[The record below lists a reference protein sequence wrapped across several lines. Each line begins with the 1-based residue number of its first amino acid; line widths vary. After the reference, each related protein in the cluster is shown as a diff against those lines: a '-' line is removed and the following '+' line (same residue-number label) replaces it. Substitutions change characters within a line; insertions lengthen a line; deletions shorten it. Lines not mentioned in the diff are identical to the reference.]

1 MASKSKVSTPVSQP
15 DISNYIQ
22 RQRTNSNKRLLS
34 SPTDNQLNKKA
45 IMEVT
50 AEVKDNHRT
59 DKLIN
64 LPPDLKL
71 LYDSLS
77 VCLDSID
84 RKIDPN
90 LSSRVEHVETK
101 QLKTEARLFK
111 VEKENEELK
120 QRLVSIE
127 DKLLENSVV
136 INGISEEKFEEPEP
150 CREKLNKEIARILSG
165 NSFEEKLENAKSLQ
179 IESTD
184 HVGKFNPAKG
194 RPIAVKFTSKNDV
207 EMLLKN
213 KKSFSE
219 GIFVVRLY
227 STETDKERRR
237 LRPILSAARRLEE
250 YRGRCKMEGKD
261 LIIRGKC
268 YSFENL
274 SELPQ
279 NLSPEV
285 VSCRQDALHYGF
297 FGEFNPLSNFHP
309 AVFTYNGTR
318 YNHTEQFIQATKAEF
333 CNDNETLNEIMSTT
347 SALKCKE
354 LGHSVKNCNIQEWNK
369 KAKELCFPG
378 ILCKFQQNGGLA
390 AFLKNMGDKT
400 LLECCY
406 DTVWGNGIPLSSP
419 DCIKTNKYKYQ
430 GIQGEM
436 LEEIRAILQSAAPVH
451 VESASYG
458 NNPPDGEHLHV
469 ETALQHD

>member
-1 MASKSKVSTPVSQP
+1 
-15 DISNYIQ
+15 
-22 RQRTNSNKRLLS
+22 
-34 SPTDNQLNKKA
+34 
-45 IMEVT
+45 MEVT
-50 AEVKDNHRT
+50 TEVKDSHGA
-59 DKLIN
+59 DKPIN

-90 LSSRVEHVETK
+90 LSSRVECVETK
-101 QLKTEARLFK
+101 QLRMEAWLFK

-120 QRLVSIE
+120 QQLVNID
-127 DKLLENSVV
+127 DKLLENSVI

-150 CREKLNKEIARILSG
+150 RREKLNRELAGILSG
-165 NSFEEKLENAKSLQ
+165 NTFEEKLENAKSLQ

-184 HVGKFNPAKG
+184 RVGKFNPAKG
-194 RPIAVKFTSKNDV
+194 RPIAVKFASKNDV
-207 EMLLKN
+207 EMVLKN
-213 KKSFSE
+213 KRNFSE
-219 GIFVVRLY
+219 GIFVDRLY
-227 STETDKERRR
+227 STETEKECRR

-250 YRGRCKMEGKD
+250 YCGRCKMEGID
-261 LIIRGKC
+261 LIIHGKC

-285 VSCRQDALHYGF
+285 VSCQQDAMHYGF

-318 YNHTEQFIQATKAEF
+318 FNHTEQFIQATKAEF
-333 CNDNETLNEIMSTT
+333 CNDHDTLNEIMSTT

-354 LGHSVKNCNIQEWNK
+354 LGWSVKNCNTQEWNK

-378 ILCKFQQNGGLA
+378 ILCKFQQNAGLA
-390 AFLKNMGDKT
+390 TFLRNTGDKT

-406 DTVWGNGIPLSSP
+406 DTIWGNGIPLSSP
-419 DCIKTNKYKYQ
+419 DCIKTNKYKQQ

-436 LEEIRAILQSAAPVH
+436 PEKIRSTLQSVTSFQ
-451 VESASYG
+451 VETVSCG
-458 NNPPDGEHLHV
+458 NNQPNGMHLRV
-469 ETALQHD
+469 ETAPDHD

>member
-1 MASKSKVSTPVSQP
+1 MKIPVTVSYRWKLEHWTLHVATPLMASKSKISTPVSQP
-15 DISNYIQ
+15 DILNYIQ
-22 RQRTNSNKRLLS
+22 RQRRNSNKRPLS

-50 AEVKDNHRT
+50 TGVKDNHQT

-77 VCLDSID
+77 VRLDSID

-150 CREKLNKEIARILSG
+150 IREKLNKEIACILSG
-165 NSFEEKLENAKSLQ
+165 NTFKEKLENAKSLQ

-184 HVGKFNPAKG
+184 RVGKFNPAKG
-194 RPIAVKFTSKNDV
+194 RPITVKFASKNDV
-207 EMLLKN
+207 EMILKN
-213 KKSFSE
+213 KKGFSE
-219 GIFVVRLY
+219 GIFVDRLY
-227 STETDKERRR
+227 STETEKEHRRF
-237 LRPILSAARRLEE
+237 RPILSAARWLEE
-250 YRGRCKMEGKD
+250 YRGRCKMEGKG
-261 LIIRGKC
+261 LIICGKC

-309 AVFTYNGTR
+309 AVFTYNGTCF
-318 YNHTEQFIQATKAEF
+318 NHTEQFIQATKAEF
-333 CNDNETLNEIMSTT
+333 CNDIETLNEIMSTT
-347 SALKCKE
+347 SALKC
-354 LGHSVKNCNIQEWNK
+354 
-369 KAKELCFPG
+369 
-378 ILCKFQQNGGLA
+378 
-390 AFLKNMGDKT
+390 
-400 LLECCY
+400 
-406 DTVWGNGIPLSSP
+406 
-419 DCIKTNKYKYQ
+419 
-430 GIQGEM
+430 
-436 LEEIRAILQSAAPVH
+436 
-451 VESASYG
+451 
-458 NNPPDGEHLHV
+458 
-469 ETALQHD
+469 

>member
-1 MASKSKVSTPVSQP
+1 MASKSKVFTPVSQP

-34 SPTDNQLNKKA
+34 SPTDNQPNKKA

-77 VCLDSID
+77 VRLDSID

-90 LSSRVEHVETK
+90 LSSRIEDVETK

-150 CREKLNKEIARILSG
+150 RREKLNKEIACILSG
-165 NSFEEKLENAKSLQ
+165 NTFEEKLENAKSLQ

-184 HVGKFNPAKG
+184 RVGKFNPAKG

-207 EMLLKN
+207 EMILKN

-219 GIFVVRLY
+219 GIFVDRLY
-227 STETDKERRR
+227 STETEKERRR

-250 YRGRCKMEGKD
+250 YRGWCKMEGKD
-261 LIIRGKC
+261 LIIRGKR

-333 CNDNETLNEIMSTT
+333 CNDNETLNEIMSIT

-354 LGHSVKNCNIQEWNK
+354 LGRSVKNCNIQEWNK

-390 AFLKNMGDKT
+390 AFLKNTGNKT
-400 LLECCY
+400 LLKCCY

-430 GIQGEM
+430 GLQGEM

-451 VESASYG
+451 VESALCG

-469 ETALQHD
+469 ETAL

>member
-34 SPTDNQLNKKA
+34 SPTDNQPNKKA

-50 AEVKDNHRT
+50 ADVKDNHRT

-77 VCLDSID
+77 VRLDSID
-84 RKIDPN
+84 QKIDPN

-111 VEKENEELK
+111 MEKENEELK

-136 INGISEEKFEEPEP
+136 INGISEEKFEEPELR
-150 CREKLNKEIARILSG
+150 REKLNKEIACILSG
-165 NSFEEKLENAKSLQ
+165 NTFEEKLENAKSLQ

-194 RPIAVKFTSKNDV
+194 RPIAVKFASKTDV
-207 EMLLKN
+207 EMILKN

-219 GIFVVRLY
+219 GIFVDRLY
-227 STETDKERRR
+227 STETEKERRR

-250 YRGRCKMEGKD
+250 YRGWCKMEGKD
-261 LIIRGKC
+261 LIICGKH

-274 SELPQ
+274 SKLPQ

-285 VSCRQDALHYGF
+285 VSCRQDVSHYGF
-297 FGEFNPLSNFHP
+297 FGEFNPLLNFHP
-309 AVFTYNGTR
+309 AVFTYNGTCF
-318 YNHTEQFIQATKAEF
+318 NHTEQFIQATKAEF
-333 CNDNETLNEIMSTT
+333 CNDNETRNEIMSTT
-347 SALKCKE
+347 SALRCKE
-354 LGHSVKNCNIQEWNK
+354 LGHSVKNCNTQEWNK

-390 AFLKNMGDKT
+390 AFLKNTGDKT

-419 DCIKTNKYKYQ
+419 DCIKSNKYKYQ

-436 LEEIRAILQSAAPVH
+436 LEEILQSAAPVH
-451 VESASYG
+451 VESASCG
-458 NNPPDGEHLHV
+458 NNPLDREHLHV
-469 ETALQHD
+469 EKVLQHD